1 MEWSI
6 NISVTQIMP
15 FKAVGIFEALVACST
30 GIVSLRNVNPFDV
43 SFEDMFVSEGF

>member
-15 FKAVGIFEALVACST
+15 FKAVGIFEALVAYST
-30 GIVSLRNVNPFDV
+30 GIVSLSQVNPFDV
-43 SFEDMFVSEGF
+43 IFEDIFVPEGF

>member
-30 GIVSLRNVNPFDV
+30 GIVSLSHVNPFDV
-43 SFEDMFVSEGF
+43 SFKDMLATEGF